1 MTEIVNQPMLQSN
14 SMNMPFRAEE
24 RMRQEK
30 LEAFNN
36 QKNIVQEHNNKKV
49 VLDKLML
56 EAYYARLDVLSIY
69 TRNAQLQAAQA
80 EQGKLL
86 DIEVR

>member
-49 VLDKLML
+49 ILDKLML
-56 EAYYARLDVLSIY
+56 EAYYARLDALSIY

-80 EQGKLL
+80 EQGKII
-86 DIEVR
+86 DIEIR

>member
-1 MTEIVNQPMLQSN
+1 
-14 SMNMPFRAEE
+14 MNMPFVAEE
-24 RMRQEK
+24 RMRQQK
-30 LEAFNN
+30 LENFHYD
-36 QKNIVQEHNNKKV
+36 QKRIQEHNNKKV

-56 EAYYARLDVLSIY
+56 EEYYARLDALSIY

-86 DIEVR
+86 DLEIK

>member
-36 QKNIVQEHNNKKV
+36 EKNIVQEHNNKKV

-56 EAYYARLDVLSIY
+56 EAYYARLDALSIY

-80 EQGKLL
+80 QQGTQV
-86 DIEVR
+86 DIEIK

>member
-1 MTEIVNQPMLQSN
+1 MTEIVNQPLLQSN
-14 SMNMPFRAEE
+14 SLNMPFVAEE

-56 EAYYARLDVLSIY
+56 EAYYARLDALSIY

>member
-56 EAYYARLDVLSIY
+56 EAYYARLDALSIY

-80 EQGKLL
+80 QQGTQV
-86 DIEVR
+86 DIEIK

>member
-56 EAYYARLDVLSIY
+56 EAYYARLDALSIY

-86 DIEVR
+86 DLEIK

>member
-56 EAYYARLDVLSIY
+56 EAYYAKLDALSIY
-69 TRNAQLQAAQA
+69 TRKAELQSAQA
-80 EQGKLL
+80 EQGKFV
-86 DIEVR
+86 DFEVK

>member
-56 EAYYARLDVLSIY
+56 EAYYARLDALSIY

-80 EQGKLL
+80 EQGK
-86 DIEVR
+86 

>member
-49 VLDKLML
+49 ILDKLML
-56 EAYYARLDVLSIY
+56 EAYYARLDALSIY

-80 EQGKLL
+80 EQGKII

>member
-56 EAYYARLDVLSIY
+56 EAYYARLDALSIY
-69 TRNAQLQAAQA
+69 TRNAQIQAAQA
-80 EQGKLL
+80 QQGTQVE
-86 DIEVR
+86 I

>member
-14 SMNMPFRAEE
+14 IVAEK
-24 RMRQEK
+24 RMQQQR
-30 LEAFNN
+30 LENFHYE
-36 QKNIVQEHNNKKV
+36 QKRIQEHNNKKV
-49 VLDKLML
+49 ILDKLML
-56 EAYYARLDVLSIY
+56 EAYYARLDALSIY

-86 DIEVR
+86 DIEIR

>member
-56 EAYYARLDVLSIY
+56 EAYYARLD
-69 TRNAQLQAAQA
+69 A
-80 EQGKLL
+80 
-86 DIEVR
+86 

>member
-56 EAYYARLDVLSIY
+56 EAYYARLDALSIY